1 VFSSQARKKILFYYY
16 EVSEWGPM
24 CGVNDNVIA
33 FQLKLSAFL
42 FPSSPFW
49 PVLTNPK
56 HLSLANT
63 NEKWQI
69 CLLQLLVCTLL
80 ICFRVCL
87 FSQLRVLL
95 LVCLHFHQEFH
106 VSFCLGIWW
115 RNVSE
120 QQLQNCLHV
129 KFRKFFIVMY
139 QVTDQSGK

>member
-1 VFSSQARKKILFYYY
+1 VFSSRARKKILFYYY

-49 PVLTNPK
+49 PVLTNLK
-56 HLSLANT
+56 HLSLANA
-63 NEKWQI
+63 NDKCQI
-69 CLLQLLVCTLL
+69 CLLQLLVRTLL
-80 ICFRVCL
+80 ICFQVCL
-87 FSQLRVLL
+87 FSQFRVLL
-95 LVCLHFHQEFH
+95 LVCLHFHLEFH

-129 KFRKFFIVMY
+129 KCRKFFIVMY
-139 QVTDQSGK
+139 QVTDQSEK